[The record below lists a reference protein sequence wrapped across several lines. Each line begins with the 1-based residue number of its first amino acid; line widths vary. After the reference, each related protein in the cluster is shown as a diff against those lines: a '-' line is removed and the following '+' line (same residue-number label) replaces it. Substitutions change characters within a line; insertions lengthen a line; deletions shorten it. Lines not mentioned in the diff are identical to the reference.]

1 MNSLS
6 NFEITQEMLNGSL
19 SVFVFILII
28 TGNYLGELMPCRV
41 RHELSEN
48 MLLKHICGYLTLV
61 FFAILTIF
69 KTTQLNILVLSAF
82 VYVYFLVLS
91 KTNWRIWLTV
101 VFMLAISYFLYLF
114 KMVYEDTHEH
124 EKSELQTYVMKHT
137 ETVQSILVTLSFILT
152 IFGFFVYM
160 GNKKKEYG
168 KNFSYITFI
177 LGNVGCVGKSPK
189 DNFIDDLS
197 HCFD

>member
-1 MNSLS
+1 MKPFTE
-6 NFEITQEMLNGSL
+6 FELTKEMVNGSL

-41 RHELSEN
+41 RKELNEN
-48 MLLKHICGYLTLV
+48 MILKHICGYLTLV

-69 KTTQLNILVLSAF
+69 KTTQLNILLLSAF

-101 VFMLAISYFLYLF
+101 VSMLAISYFLYLF
-114 KMVYEDTHEH
+114 KLVYDDTPDKD
-124 EKSELQTYVMKHT
+124 KSNIQTLIANYSDYIQKTLV
-137 ETVQSILVTLSFILT
+137 SIAFFLTFI
-152 IFGFFVYM
+152 GFFAYM

-168 KNFSYITFI
+168 KDFSYTTFI
-177 LGNVGCVGKSPK
+177 LGNVGCIGKSPK
-189 DNFIDDLS
+189 DHILEDLYHS
-197 HCFD
+197 LD